1 MLKNIIHKKDKKTDA
16 NIYNEIARL
25 NLAQRPKIYLFSY
38 FTINEK
44 SKSSAETAL
53 SFCENDEEKLAYLN
67 NILSLI
73 ESSVHSTVNGDE
85 MSSTSTEAEE
95 MKFNDAVFKKF
106 VQKLNL
112 KQLEQ
117 FEPLKDKDIKKFY
130 DFAGPDFTWP
140 STSDIN
146 ERRAIYDYIT
156 DPDPRFQEGQG
167 EEIAINRLA
176 YRRLIE
182 TGSLDSS
189 KGKYVHIEHGKLV
202 GYGSELSE
210 EEYMELIKKNP
221 GMVYSLIEQE
231 AVRIRFSSTANK
243 KEWQVNMRIRKKV
256 DRNDIAIIKNVERD
270 DMNNIDFRLILDSG
284 AEITVIPFFIRTKMT
299 YDYGWNTIPT
309 RFNGYGSNLDIFKV
323 SIPWEVSLGDG
334 SNWTEWIETRELYCW
349 QYKIPNNAVDC
360 GLVGFDILNA
370 LYQIKIP
377 GRPYI
382 FVTQHDGMNQLQQ
395 IYNNH

>member
-1 MLKNIIHKKDKKTDA
+1 M
-16 NIYNEIARL
+16 
-25 NLAQRPKIYLFSY
+25 YLY
-38 FTINEK
+38 YHFT
-44 SKSSAETAL
+44 
-53 SFCENDEEKLAYLN
+53 
-67 NILSLI
+67 
-73 ESSVHSTVNGDE
+73 
-85 MSSTSTEAEE
+85 
-95 MKFNDAVFKKF
+95 
-106 VQKLNL
+106 
-112 KQLEQ
+112 
-117 FEPLKDKDIKKFY
+117 

-243 KEWQVNMRIRKKV
+243 KEWQVC
-256 DRNDIAIIKNVERD
+256 
-270 DMNNIDFRLILDSG
+270 
-284 AEITVIPFFIRTKMT
+284 
-299 YDYGWNTIPT
+299 
-309 RFNGYGSNLDIFKV
+309 V
-323 SIPWEVSLGDG
+323 SF
-334 SNWTEWIETRELYCW
+334 Y
-349 QYKIPNNAVDC
+349 
-360 GLVGFDILNA
+360 
-370 LYQIKIP
+370 
-377 GRPYI
+377 
-382 FVTQHDGMNQLQQ
+382 M
-395 IYNNH
+395 

>member
-1 MLKNIIHKKDKKTDA
+1 MLKNIIHRKDKKTDA

-25 NLAQRPKIYLFSY
+25 NLAQRPKINLFSY
-38 FTINEK
+38 FTVNEK
-44 SKSSAETAL
+44 SKTSAETAL

-85 MSSTSTEAEE
+85 MSRPSTEAEE
-95 MKFNDAVFKKF
+95 MKFNDAVLEKF

-112 KQLEQ
+112 KQLEK
-117 FEPLKDKDIKKFY
+117 FELLKDKDIKKFY
-130 DFAGPDFTWP
+130 DFIGPDFTWP
-140 STSDIN
+140 STSDVN

-156 DPDPRFQEGQG
+156 DPRFQGQG

-221 GMVYSLIEQE
+221 GMLYSLIEQK
-231 AVRIRFSSTANK
+231 VIRVRFSSTANL

-256 DRNDIAIIKNVERD
+256 DRNDVAIIKNVERD
-270 DMNNIDFRLILDSG
+270 DENNLDFRLIMDSG
-284 AEITVIPFFIRTKMT
+284 AEVTIIPFFVRNKMK
-299 YDYGWNTIPT
+299 YDYGWDTIPI
-309 RFNGYGSNLDIFKV
+309 RFGGYGSNLDVFQV
-323 SIPWEVSLGDG
+323 SVAWEVSLGDG
-334 SNWTEWIETRELYCW
+334 IN
-349 QYKIPNNAVDC
+349 
-360 GLVGFDILNA
+360 
-370 LYQIKIP
+370 
-377 GRPYI
+377 
-382 FVTQHDGMNQLQQ
+382 
-395 IYNNH
+395 

>member
-1 MLKNIIHKKDKKTDA
+1 MTNLSGTKDA

-25 NLAQRPKIYLFSY
+25 NLARRPKICLFSY

-67 NILSLI
+67 SILSLI
-73 ESSVHSTVNGDE
+73 ESSVLSEKFHFTVNDDVE
-85 MSSTSTEAEE
+85 
-95 MKFNDAVFKKF
+95 KF

-112 KQLEQ
+112 KQLEK

-189 KGKYVHIEHGKLV
+189 KGNYVHIEHGKLV
-202 GYGSELSE
+202 GYGTKLSVE
-210 EEYMELIKKNP
+210 KYMELINKNP
-221 GMVYSLIEQE
+221 GMLYSPIEQE
-231 AVRIRFSSTANK
+231 VVKIRFSSTANINL
-243 KEWQVNMRIRKKV
+243 KEWQGDRI
-256 DRNDIAIIKNVERD
+256 
-270 DMNNIDFRLILDSG
+270 
-284 AEITVIPFFIRTKMT
+284 
-299 YDYGWNTIPT
+299 
-309 RFNGYGSNLDIFKV
+309 
-323 SIPWEVSLGDG
+323 SL
-334 SNWTEWIETRELYCW
+334 
-349 QYKIPNNAVDC
+349 
-360 GLVGFDILNA
+360 
-370 LYQIKIP
+370 
-377 GRPYI
+377 
-382 FVTQHDGMNQLQQ
+382 
-395 IYNNH
+395 